1 MWKLIV
7 NAVLLTVAAPAA
19 AQPIY
24 FECSMSDSP
33 AKADRRE
40 VTYDERS
47 GSLTWD
53 FIEGQNAQMTAV
65 ASGNVITA
73 TDEMGPD
80 VKEVFTIDRATGAAT
95 SAFQINN
102 QPPQPGTGICKQVA
116 ELPKFPHEQ
125 FRAVDY
131 EFAAHFIALI
141 QSHRLDDAKQ
151 MLAPNAMIRT
161 WTDDEGVRRSLAEF
175 ARYITPCPVQEF
187 EGVNTRAT
195 HNLNVNL
202 DCPGQGGA
210 SLEFTGGKIATIR
223 YGGPP
228 PLIRTVTAP
237 KQ

>member
-1 MWKLIV
+1 MWKLVV
-7 NAVLLTVAAPAA
+7 NAILLTMAAPVA

-33 AKADRRE
+33 ATADRME

-53 FIEGQNAQMTAV
+53 TAEGRNAQMTAV
-65 ASGNVITA
+65 ATGDVITA
-73 TDEMGPD
+73 TSDMAPGLR
-80 VKEVFTIDRATGAAT
+80 EVFTLDRATGAAT
-95 SAFQINN
+95 SAFQADN
-102 QPPQPGTGICKQVA
+102 QPSQPSTGTCKQVA

-125 FRAVDY
+125 FRAAEY

-151 MLAPNAMIRT
+151 MLTANPTIRT
-161 WTDDEGVRRSLAEF
+161 WTDNEGVRRTLVEF
-175 ARYITPCPVQEF
+175 ARYITQCPVQEF

-210 SLEFTGGKIATIR
+210 SLEFTGGKISTIR

-228 PLIRTVTAP
+228 PLIMTAAP
-237 KQ
+237 QQ